1 MQRLAG
7 MPAEAESGTF
17 YFNERQHDKGEKA
30 ILGQKI
36 PAGGGIEDGL
46 KVIDILVKH
55 PSTAKFVARKLSVK
69 FVNDNPSEALVAR
82 VAEAFQKSNG
92 DIKTTLRA
100 LFNSPEFFAAENYR
114 AKIKTPFEVLAS
126 GLRAVGA
133 ETNASPALQAML
145 AKMGEPLYGYQA
157 PTGYPDT
164 AEDWVNTGALLERL
178 NYGLA
183 LAANRI
189 PGTRIDLT
197 RFVGRDPDNKEKVL
211 NTFVAA
217 VLHNEVSPATK
228 QTMLK
233 QLNQPLPEPK
243 LDAPKNSDEAAMME
257 NISMPQGG
265 GRRNQANQ
273 LRLLPPSGN
282 AETVKILGLVLGS
295 PEFQR
300 Q

>member
-1 MQRLAG
+1 M
-7 MPAEAESGTF
+7 
-17 YFNERQHDKGEKA
+17 
-30 ILGQKI
+30 
-36 PAGGGIEDGL
+36 
-46 KVIDILVKH
+46 IDILVKH
-55 PSTAKFVARKLSVK
+55 PSTSKFIARKLAVK

-82 VAEAFQKSNG
+82 VAEAFQKSGG
-92 DIKTTLRA
+92 DVKTTLRA
-100 LFNSPEFFAAENYR
+100 LFSSPEFFAPENYR
-114 AKIKTPFEVLAS
+114 AKIKTPFEVLTSAI
-126 GLRAVGA
+126 RALNA
-133 ETNASPALQAML
+133 DTNASPALQAML

-189 PGTRIDLT
+189 PGTRLDLT

-211 NTFVAA
+211 ETFVAT
-217 VLHNEVSPATK
+217 VLRNEISPATK
-228 QTMLK
+228 TALLK

-243 LDAPKNSDEAAMME
+243 LDAPKEDGEAMTE
-257 NISMPQGG
+257 NVSMPQNRIGG

-273 LRLLPPSGN
+273 MRLLPPSGN
-282 AETVKILGLVLGS
+282 AEVIKILGLILGS